1 MKKIAQYATMTLML
15 TGIFAAVGTPAS
27 ASMQGPL
34 GLNPAPMPMC
44 APGDQ
49 NCVPGPL
56 WPSPNAK
63 TASANVSLNPA
74 PMPMCAPGDQNCV
87 PGPLWPSPNAK

>member
-1 MKKIAQYATMTLML
+1 VKKIAQFVIMTLML
-15 TGIFAAVGTPAS
+15 TAIFAAIGTPAS
-27 ASMQGPL
+27 ASIRGPIS
-34 GLNPAPMPMC
+34 LNPAPMPMC

-63 TASANVSLNPA
+63 TVSGPVSLNPA
-74 PMPMCAPGDQNCV
+74 PMPMCAPDDKGCI
-87 PGPLWPSPNAK
+87 PGPIWGPRAK